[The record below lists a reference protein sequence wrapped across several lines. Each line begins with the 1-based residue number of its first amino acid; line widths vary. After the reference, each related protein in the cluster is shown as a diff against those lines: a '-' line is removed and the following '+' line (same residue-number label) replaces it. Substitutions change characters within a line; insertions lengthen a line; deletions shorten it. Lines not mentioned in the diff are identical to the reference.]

1 MRIALA
7 TSSYAPHVGGVEEH
21 VRNLADVLQRRG
33 HEIAVWT
40 IDRDGKFSEHQLGGV
55 QVWNLPAP
63 LPARSLRNVAQF
75 ALAAPRA
82 WSQWNQAFRALKPE
96 VIHVHCFGPN
106 GTYANALAARH
117 RTPLVVSS
125 HGETL
130 ADDAGVFEH
139 SRLAQASL
147 RSAIRRSSVI
157 TGCSR
162 VVLSDLE
169 ARFNLAPDDGAIVP
183 NGIDL
188 DETDIADSKVSAFPT
203 VTGRYVA
210 AVGRLQQVKGFDLL
224 IQAFAR
230 ARLGSDVSLVI
241 GGDGPEAAHLRDL
254 AIHSGID
261 HQLVLTGRLARSQV
275 AELLRNAAVV
285 AVPSRF
291 EAFGIAALE
300 AWRAETPLIATS
312 RGGPPEFVTHEVDGL
327 LCDPTDVEEFAASLT
342 SVLGNLSLATTL
354 AENGRRRVQ
363 TFTWDHT
370 ASAYEALY
378 SNL

>member
-21 VRNLADVLQRRG
+21 VRNLADVLRRRG

-40 IDRDGKFSEHQLGGV
+40 VARDGKFSQQQRDGV

-63 LPARSLRNVAQF
+63 LPARTLRDVAQF
-75 ALAAPRA
+75 ATAAPRA
-82 WSQWNQAFRALKPE
+82 WSQWNRAFRALKPD

-117 RTPLVVSS
+117 QTTLMVSS

-139 SRLAQASL
+139 SRLAQTSL
-147 RSAIRRSSVI
+147 RSAVHRSAIV

-162 VVLSDLE
+162 VVLADLE
-169 ARFNLAPDDGAIVP
+169 ARFGLDSDKGFVVP

-188 DETDIADSKVSAFPT
+188 HETTTADTSASVLPG

-210 AVGRLQQVKGFDLL
+210 AVGRLQRVKGFDLL
-224 IQAFAR
+224 VHAFAR
-230 ARLGSDVSLVI
+230 AQLGADVSLVI
-241 GGDGPEAAHLRDL
+241 GGDGPERTRLREL
-254 AIHSGID
+254 AVQNGIG
-261 HQLVLTGRLARSQV
+261 HQLVLPGQLSRGQV
-275 AELLRNAAVV
+275 AELLRNAAAV

-300 AWRAETPLIATS
+300 TWRAETPLIVTN

-327 LCDPTDVEEFAASLT
+327 LCDPTAIDTFAAFIAT
-342 SVLGNLSLATTL
+342 VLDNSSFARTL
-354 AENGRRRVQ
+354 AENGRRRVES
-363 TFTWDHT
+363 FTWDHT

-378 SNL
+378 AQF